1 MHSIAEHYDALAGQR
16 VKYFE
21 RNRYYH
27 DLLARQYRS
36 WIPSGSTVLEVGCG
50 TGDLLNSVCPA
61 GGVGVDLSAHTIE
74 VARQRFPN
82 LNLIAGSISNLP
94 AGATFDYIILPGT
107 LGEADDVQALL
118 EELLQHCHADTRMIV
133 QYHSVLWQYLL
144 ALAVAVGE
152 RMPTPRQNWL
162 TGTDITGMLG
172 LAGYEVVRS
181 DKSILLPRKIWLL
194 SGLLNSFLGRL
205 PMIEELT
212 LNHFLIARPASSGH
226 HDYSV
231 SIVIPCRNE
240 RGNIEDA
247 VRRIP
252 EFGSSQEIIFVEGGS
267 SDGTYDEVERIITA
281 HPEKHMSVHQQ
292 TGKGKGD
299 AVRLGFSHAQN
310 ELLMILDADLTT
322 PPETLPKFYHAIAN
336 GKGDFINGSRLVYPM
351 ENEAMRFLNLLANK
365 FFSVAFSWLL
375 GQPIK
380 DTLCGTKVILR
391 HHYEKIAANRSYFGD
406 FDPFGDFD
414 LLFGATRLNLKI
426 TEVPIRYR
434 ERTYGA
440 TNIDRWR
447 HGWLLLRMVNFA
459 ARRIKFI

>member
-1 MHSIAEHYDALAGQR
+1 MQSVAEHYDALASQR
-16 VKYFE
+16 NKFFE

-27 DLLARQYRS
+27 NLLAKQYRS

-50 TGDLLNSVCPA
+50 TGDLLNAVCPA
-61 GGVGVDLSAHTIE
+61 GGVGVDLSPVTIE

-82 LNLIAGSISNLP
+82 LNLVAGSVTDLP
-94 AGATFDYIILPGT
+94 ADATFDYIILPGT
-107 LGEADDVQALL
+107 LGEAEDVQALL
-118 EELLQHCHADTRMIV
+118 EDLRKHCHADTRIIV

-144 ALAVAVGE
+144 ALAVAVGQ

-162 TGTDITGMLG
+162 TGTDISGMLG

-181 DKSILLPRKIWLL
+181 DKSILLPREIWLL

-205 PMIEELT
+205 PVVEELT
-212 LNHFLIARPASSGH
+212 LNHFLIARPTSFGH
-226 HDYSV
+226 RDYSV

-240 RGNIEDA
+240 RGNIMDA
-247 VRRIP
+247 ISRIP

-267 SDGTYDEVERIITA
+267 SDGTYEEIERAIAT
-281 HPEKHMSVHQQ
+281 HPDKQISLHRQS
-292 TGKGKGD
+292 GKGKGD
-299 AVRLGFSHAQN
+299 AVRLGFSHAKN
-310 ELLMILDADLTT
+310 DLLMILDADLTT
-322 PPETLPKFYHAIAN
+322 PPETLPKFYHALTH

-365 FFSVAFSWLL
+365 FFSIAFSWLL
-375 GQPIK
+375 GQPVK
-380 DTLCGTKVILR
+380 DTLCGTKVLLR
-391 HHYEKIAANRSYFGD
+391 RHYEKIAANRSYFGD

-414 LLFGATRLNLKI
+414 LLFGAARLNLKI

-434 ERTYGA
+434 ERTYGT

-447 HGWLLLRMVNFA
+447 HGWLLLRMVDFA